1 VRTLLLSP
9 VRPVFTNTFRLP
21 PVQDPTG
28 AIARNLHD
36 TLMDRD
42 ALRRIKTTARNR
54 KLSGGINTPQQFV
67 RATGGSSNDPAA
79 MATGAHKMNARRL
92 VNKTASSSSA
102 GM

>member
-1 VRTLLLSP
+1 MRTLLLSP

-28 AIARNLHD
+28 AIARNLQA
-36 TLMDRD
+36 TLMDSD

-54 KLSGGINTPQQFV
+54 KLPALVQTPQVFT
-67 RATGGSSNDPAA
+67 RAAGGSSNDPAA
-79 MATGAHKMNARRL
+79 MASGAHKMNARRL

>member
-28 AIARNLHD
+28 AIARNLQA
-36 TLMDRD
+36 TLMDVD
-42 ALRRIKTTARNR
+42 ALRRIKTTAKNR
-54 KLSGGINTPQQFV
+54 KLSGGIPSPQAFT
-67 RATGGSSNDPAA
+67 RAAGGSSNDPAA
-79 MATGAHKMNARRL
+79 MASGSHKMNARRL
-92 VNKTASSSSA
+92 INKTSGSSA